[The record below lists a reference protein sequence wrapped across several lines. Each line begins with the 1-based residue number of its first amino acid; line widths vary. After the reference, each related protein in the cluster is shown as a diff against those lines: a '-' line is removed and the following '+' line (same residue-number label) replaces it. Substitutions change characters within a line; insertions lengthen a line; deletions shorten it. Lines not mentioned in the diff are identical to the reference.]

1 MQIMNSLYPNNCL
14 KNSLFKDSKLAFD
27 IGNEKNYLMKDKILR
42 DIRKNLIIGSLL
54 DEDSDNLEFIKDK

>member
-27 IGNEKNYLMKDKILR
+27 IGNEKNYLMKDKVFKR
-42 DIRKNLIIGSLL
+42 Y
-54 DEDSDNLEFIKDK
+54 